1 MALIK
6 SLSTIF
12 GTAPS
17 KIIVAEPPPAP
28 HAFPIEF
35 SEPDKY
41 ITRYVMERELTV
53 VGKENLFSTV
63 MACKYVSEAN
73 IPGDFVECGCYRGGN
88 GIVAADVF
96 QRYSQDRKIWLY
108 DTFAGMTR
116 PGQHDFSNHDGS
128 PVLGHFLNLQRETH
142 NEWVYASLPEVR
154 NNFENAGFLD
164 DNVKFIQGDVLE
176 TLKAANN
183 LPDQIAVMRLDTDW
197 YESTKIELDALYP
210 RLSVG
215 GILVID
221 DYGHYAGAKKA
232 VDEYFKDMR
241 PYFQYI
247 DYTARIA
254 IKLK

>member
-1 MALIK
+1 MTLIK
-6 SLSTIF
+6 SLNNIF
-12 GTAPS
+12 SAPAT
-17 KIIVAEPPPAP
+17 KAAPVNTDPAP
-28 HAFPIEF
+28 INFPVEF

-41 ITRYVMERELTV
+41 IARYVMERELTV
-53 VGKENLFSTV
+53 VGKENLFSTLL
-63 MACKYVSEAN
+63 ACKYVSAAN

-96 QRYSQDRKIWLY
+96 QRLDQKRKIWLY

-116 PGQHDFSNHDGS
+116 PGQYDFSNHDGS
-128 PVLGHFLNLQRETH
+128 PVLGHFLNQQRETH
-142 NEWVYASLPEVR
+142 NEWVYASLPEVK
-154 NNFENAGFLD
+154 NNFQNAGFLN

-176 TLKAANN
+176 TLSAANN
-183 LPDQIAVMRLDTDW
+183 LPDKIAVMRLDTDW
-197 YESTKIELDALYP
+197 YESTKIELEVLYP

-221 DYGHYAGAKKA
+221 DYGHYASAKKA
-232 VDEYFKDMR
+232 VDEYFQDMR